1 MFEVLRSLRSARSIA
16 CRLWTACLAK
26 AQEPLRDGHLA
37 LLDGWRGLCILLVMI
52 GHCIPSLGF
61 LGLIG
66 VEFFFVLSGR
76 LMADLLI
83 FRRQPL
89 GLFVRRR
96 FARVVPALAV
106 YALVAG
112 ALVNLSSI
120 STGSDLRLVSPV
132 AALLFVHNYLPI
144 EHVVGVLEHSWS
156 LAVEEHSYLVL
167 IAIAAISGRKPVL
180 AVSAAF
186 LVSILLLINGIH
198 LEIPKDGGQQI
209 TWRSDYRIVSVV
221 LSFAV
226 FGAMRLTTRNVGAVR
241 IPWYSPLAT
250 MLAMLAILFLN
261 PAYPAQLIIGTCFA
275 VLAVNTVES
284 AGTRWRE
291 YLQHPFM
298 LWAGT
303 VSFSLYLWQQL
314 FVSLAGVFGLPMVMA
329 IAGSVITALWSY
341 RYIENPA
348 REFLNSRTS
357 AKCHHVH
364 ATSPAVEDSGVIP
377 RSLSGRR

>member
-1 MFEVLRSLRSARSIA
+1 VFEVLRSFRSATSIA
-16 CRLWTACLAK
+16 CRLRTACLA
-26 AQEPLRDGHLA
+26 QVQVPLRDGHLA
-37 LLDGWRGLCILLVMI
+37 LLDGWRGLCILLVMV
-52 GHCIPSLGF
+52 GHCFPSLGF

-83 FRRQPL
+83 LKRQPL

-96 FARVVPALAV
+96 FARVVPALAI

-112 ALVNLSSI
+112 ALVNMSSI
-120 STGSDLRLVSPV
+120 STGGNLRLVSPV

-167 IAIAAISGRKPVL
+167 IAIAAISGRRPVL

-186 LVSILLLINGIH
+186 LVSILLLINGMYF
-198 LEIPKDGGQQI
+198 EIPKDGGQQI

-226 FGAMRLTTRNVGAVR
+226 FGAMRLATERATTIR

-275 VLAVNTVES
+275 ALAVNTIES

-291 YLQHPFM
+291 CLQHPFL

-303 VSFSLYLWQQL
+303 ISFSLYLWQQL
-314 FVSLAGVFGLPMVMA
+314 AFSLAGVFELPAVTA
-329 IAGSVITALWSY
+329 VAGSVVCALGSY

-348 REFLNSRTS
+348 REFLNSRSS
-357 AKCHHVH
+357 AKCHHVN
-364 ATSPAVEDSGVIP
+364 ATPPAIEDSGVMP
-377 RSLSGRR
+377 QSLSGVR

>member
-1 MFEVLRSLRSARSIA
+1 MV
-16 CRLWTACLAK
+16 
-26 AQEPLRDGHLA
+26 
-37 LLDGWRGLCILLVMI
+37 
-52 GHCIPSLGF
+52 GHCFPSLGF
-61 LGLIG
+61 LGLVG

-89 GLFVRRR
+89 GLFIRRR
-96 FARVVPALAV
+96 FARIVPALAV

-120 STGSDLRLVSPV
+120 STGGDLRLVSPA

-180 AVSAAF
+180 AVSVAF
-186 LVSILLLINGIH
+186 LVSILLLFNGIH

-226 FGAMRLTTRNVGAVR
+226 FGALRLATERTAMIH

-250 MLAMLAILFLN
+250 VLAMLAILFLN
-261 PAYPAQLIIGTCFA
+261 PAYPAQLIVVTCFA

-291 YLQHPFM
+291 YLQHPFL

-303 VSFSLYLWQQL
+303 ISFSLYLWQQL
-314 FVSLAGVFGLPMVMA
+314 AFSLAGVFGLPAVIA
-329 IAGSVITALWSY
+329 IAGSVISALWSY
-341 RYIENPA
+341 RHIENPA
-348 REFLNSRTS
+348 REFLNSRTF
-357 AKCHHVH
+357 AKSSSRERYIVCN
-364 ATSPAVEDSGVIP
+364 
-377 RSLSGRR
+377 

>member
-1 MFEVLRSLRSARSIA
+1 VFEVLRFFRSARSIA
-16 CRLWTACLAK
+16 FRLCEACLAK
-26 AQEPLRDGHLA
+26 AQVPLREGHLA
-37 LLDGWRGLCILLVMI
+37 LLDGWRGLCISLVMI
-52 GHCIPSLGF
+52 GHCFPSLGF

-83 FRRQPL
+83 FKRQPL
-89 GLFVRRR
+89 RLFVWRR
-96 FARVVPALAV
+96 FARVLPALAV

-112 ALVNLSSI
+112 TLVNLSSI
-120 STGSDLRLVSPV
+120 STGGDLRLVSPV
-132 AALLFVHNYLPI
+132 AAVLFVHNYLPI
-144 EHVVGVLEHSWS
+144 EQVVGVLEHTWS

-186 LVSILLLINGIH
+186 LVGTLLLINGIH

-226 FGAMRLTTRNVGAVR
+226 FVAIRLATQRTAAAR
-241 IPWYSPLAT
+241 IPWYSPMAT
-250 MLAMLAILFLN
+250 VFAMLAILFLN
-261 PAYPAQLIIGTCFA
+261 PAYPEQLVIGTCFA
-275 VLAVNTVES
+275 VLAVNTLES

-291 YLQHPFM
+291 YLQHPFL

-303 VSFSLYLWQQL
+303 ISFSLYLWQQL
-314 FVSLAGVFGLPMVMA
+314 FFSLAGVFGLPMVTA
-329 IAGSVITALWSY
+329 VAGSVIAALWSY

-348 REFLNSRTS
+348 REFLNSRTVAQIS
-357 AKCHHVH
+357 SRQRYMVCN
-364 ATSPAVEDSGVIP
+364 
-377 RSLSGRR
+377 